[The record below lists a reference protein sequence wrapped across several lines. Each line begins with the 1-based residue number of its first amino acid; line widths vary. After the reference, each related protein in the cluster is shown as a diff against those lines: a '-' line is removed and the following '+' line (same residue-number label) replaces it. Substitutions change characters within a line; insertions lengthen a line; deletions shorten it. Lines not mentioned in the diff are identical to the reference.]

1 MLILDIGCGVKKVA
15 GAIGI
20 DFSSL
25 SDADVVINLNHERL
39 PFDDSSVDFIY
50 LSHTLKHLSFDGFF
64 HVMSESYRILKPCA
78 DFKSVVQNFTT
89 SVNLVNPFHN
99 KNICFSERT
108 FRFFSSEFPKHKY
121 QTPSCPDWGLGYSAN
136 SEIGIE
142 FKTLHIDK
150 FYFSHYVEKNEPD
163 KVSARSSKLNVIE
176 QISYSLQA
184 VKPCPIRLEAGPV
197 APLDDQYFFVERQ
210 LYFLAD
216 QLTYLHGQVICS
228 SPEIDHGRLLVD
240 SRRGGAVLHRRNF
253 DSH

>member
-108 FRFFSSEFPKHKY
+108 FRFFSSEFPKHTRHRAA
-121 QTPSCPDWGLGYSAN
+121 QTGGLVIPQIA
-136 SEIGIE
+136 
-142 FKTLHIDK
+142 
-150 FYFSHYVEKNEPD
+150 
-163 KVSARSSKLNVIE
+163 KLASN
-176 QISYSLQA
+176 
-184 VKPCPIRLEAGPV
+184 
-197 APLDDQYFFVERQ
+197 
-210 LYFLAD
+210 
-216 QLTYLHGQVICS
+216 
-228 SPEIDHGRLLVD
+228 
-240 SRRGGAVLHRRNF
+240 SRRSISTNFIFHITWKRMSQTRFRHARRN
-253 DSH
+253 